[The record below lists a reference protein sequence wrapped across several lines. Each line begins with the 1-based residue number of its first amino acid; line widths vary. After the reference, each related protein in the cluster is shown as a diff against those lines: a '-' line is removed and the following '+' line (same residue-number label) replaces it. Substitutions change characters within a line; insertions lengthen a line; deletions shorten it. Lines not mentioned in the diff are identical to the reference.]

1 MPTPEELLELM
12 IHEVRTGIH
21 CMDIISSARQDARL
35 KVLEQYKERL
45 KQPWEVRSLQDYES
59 RDQS

>member
-45 KQPWEVRSLQDYES
+45 KQPWEVRSLQDYEP
-59 RDQS
+59 QS

>member
-45 KQPWEVRSLQDYES
+45 NQPWEVRSLEDYEP
-59 RDQS
+59 QS

>member
-21 CMDIISSARQDARL
+21 CMDIVSSARQDAKL
-35 KVLEQYKERL
+35 VILEQYKERL

>member
-21 CMDIISSARQDARL
+21 CMDIVSSARQDAKL
-35 KVLEQYKERL
+35 VILEQYKERL

-59 RDQS
+59 RD

>member
-21 CMDIISSARQDARL
+21 CMDIISSARQDAKL
-35 KVLEQYKERL
+35 VILEQYKERL

-59 RDQS
+59 RD